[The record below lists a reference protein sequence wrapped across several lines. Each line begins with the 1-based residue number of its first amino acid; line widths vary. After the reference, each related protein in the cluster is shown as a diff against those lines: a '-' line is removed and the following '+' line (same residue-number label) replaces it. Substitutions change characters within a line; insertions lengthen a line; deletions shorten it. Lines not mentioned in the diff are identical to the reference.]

1 MTTTATH
8 RGPENTARDI
18 ANAAHA
24 DVIGTRHRTPTH
36 RKEN

>member
-1 MTTTATH
+1 MRTTTPR

-24 DVIGTRHRTPTH
+24 DVTGTRHRTPTH
-36 RKEN
+36 RKER